1 VLRFAFEIPAG
12 GDFFAMEMAGLDLPP
27 SAVALLASRLHH
39 AGHTELAMGVG
50 LAIDTNSASVLL
62 NARERA
68 RVLRTLEDCPRALI
82 PLRDALVRYPPLTE
96 HLATVGA

>member
-1 VLRFAFEIPAG
+1 
-12 GDFFAMEMAGLDLPP
+12 MEMAGLDLPP

-39 AGHTELAMGVG
+39 AGHTELATRVG

-68 RVLRTLEDCPRALI
+68 RVLRTLEDCPTALI